1 MTWLKYQ
8 EVLPIMPPYI
18 RCFIDDLCSYAGSN
32 HVLSWNT
39 FLVVKTC
46 LCNRNVCVQ
55 FSCIDCR
62 FSTNNK
68 QTTNFLWTNDL
79 LVMALML
86 SQSISSPKTYQNVLQ
101 GYGYDRDIYEFE
113 VNVWTWKF
121 SRTGCRESRFLPDD
135 WPQCDSSDL
144 LFSFLSHN

>member
-62 FSTNNK
+62 GQRFPTKITSKWLTL
-68 QTTNFLWTNDL
+68 FEHMIYWWWL
-79 LVMALML
+79 LCCLKASLVLKHIRMCCRA
-86 SQSISSPKTYQNVLQ
+86 TYA
-101 GYGYDRDIYEFE
+101 YDNDIYELQ
-113 VNVWTWKF
+113 VKVWNWKF
-121 SRTGCRESRFLPDD
+121 SRTGCRESGFLPDG
-135 WPQCDSSDL
+135 WPQCDL
-144 LFSFLSHN
+144 LL